1 MTFLRYHVIS
11 QIPWIALL
19 GLWSVFPPVWNL
31 VEVRDWAR
39 ILCGLQHPEQGHSWE
54 VFGKH

>member
-1 MTFLRYHVIS
+1 MTFLLQHVIA

-31 VEVRDWAR
+31 VEVRDGA
-39 ILCGLQHPEQGHSWE
+39 
-54 VFGKH
+54 